1 MENDYKA
8 KTYEETIKERQEK
21 IKKKK
26 ILNAID
32 ASVDEKA
39 KKQEI
44 MIKLETL
51 IDERLYEIESSIFWS
66 LKHIL
71 GEETDKYKNKKS
83 SKSMANSSDQIKY
96 LNERLKTVEEDIN
109 RIYENN
115 KFADPQIPKDLKKY
129 DDYLKMEIKI
139 KEIERKMKIIRIKL
153 DEFNDYYAEY
163 LYDPYW

>member
-51 IDERLYEIESSIFWS
+51 IDERLSEIENGIFWS

-71 GEETDKYKNKKS
+71 GEETDK
-83 SKSMANSSDQIKY
+83 
-96 LNERLKTVEEDIN
+96 
-109 RIYENN
+109 
-115 KFADPQIPKDLKKY
+115 
-129 DDYLKMEIKI
+129 
-139 KEIERKMKIIRIKL
+139 
-153 DEFNDYYAEY
+153 
-163 LYDPYW
+163 